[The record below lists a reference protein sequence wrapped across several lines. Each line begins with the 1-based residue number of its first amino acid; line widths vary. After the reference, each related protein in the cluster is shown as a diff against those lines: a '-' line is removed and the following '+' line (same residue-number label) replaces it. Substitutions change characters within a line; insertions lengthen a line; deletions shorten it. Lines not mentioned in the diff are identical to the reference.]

1 MDYMLSKEDISVSA
15 QDTET
20 KPGIALLRSKIMVV
34 KRNGSKEPFSLDK
47 LARSIVTI
55 FKSLNLDLSLAENII
70 LKVLEEL
77 EKYCDEKKCSE
88 ISTSFISDVVE
99 KKFMEFGVRYK
110 EVFEVAKR
118 YALGRIYQ
126 DVYGKNWG
134 GSFDPRDLELTFS
147 AIKVL
152 ESRYLI
158 KDPETLRY
166 RETPQMLFRRV
177 ARAIAEVERIYGKSE
192 REIRELE
199 EKFYEL
205 MASLK
210 FMPNSP
216 TLMNAGTGSGL
227 LSACFVIP
235 VRDSM
240 VTPDGEGIMDALRA
254 QALIQKY
261 GGGTGFSFSELRP
274 EGDVVAS
281 TSGVA
286 SGPLSF
292 MKLFDVNTDV
302 IKQGGKRRGANMG
315 ILHVWHPDIERFI
328 VSKTGELKDVHLQNF
343 NISVGIYDAFMR
355 ALEKGEK
362 FPLIN
367 PRKTQLRPGSGDSRY
382 YAIVRARYSIEEE
395 WVQEYILEELEA
407 NGGSIS
413 LDESKIITW
422 EEAVAIAENEKAI
435 VKWIDPQELWS
446 KIVKGAWD
454 SGDPGLIHIDTIN
467 RRHSVWYIDKINAT
481 NPCGEEPLLDWEPCN
496 LGSIDIS
503 KYIVETPNGSYIDA
517 EKLARDIEII
527 VRFLDNVIDAAKWP
541 LKQLDE
547 ASKRTRKIG
556 LGAMGWAYA
565 LVKLGIKYDSPDAV
579 YLSWQMARFIYYH
592 ALKASIELAKEKGSF
607 PAYDPRYYRPA
618 WVFSKDYTELFK
630 IAGVEANISKR
641 AIEIARSL
649 ERDPRELEK
658 DLARYGVR
666 NAQVLSIA
674 PTGTISIIAGTSP
687 SIEPIFALAFVRS
700 VAVGTFIEIDR
711 LFLEYLR
718 RYELDDPEVVEAIAE
733 TGSISHNPFMPRTL
747 REVFR
752 TAHDVDPMY
761 HLLHQA
767 AWQQW
772 VDAGVSKTVN
782 MVSEAT
788 IEDVDKIYRLSWRLG
803 IKGVTVYRD
812 KSKSQQVIYFG
823 LKSFREKREEKKEEE
838 REIPRERPVAV
849 RSRGERKRV
858 RIVEDYEEEPL
869 REIEYQE
876 SYEVSRE
883 KRASSPR
890 FGRIRISNK
899 EFLYIEGYEDPSCPT
914 CEL

>member
-1 MDYMLSKEDISVSA
+1 MDYMLSQEKISVS
-15 QDTET
+15 QETES
-20 KPGIALLRSKIMVV
+20 KVGIELLKSKVMVI
-34 KRNGSKEPFSLDK
+34 KRNGSKEPFTLDK
-47 LARSIVTI
+47 MARSIIVI
-55 FKSLNLDLSLAENII
+55 FKDLGLDLSIAENII

-77 EKYCDEKKCSE
+77 ERYCDEKKCSE
-88 ISTSFISDVVE
+88 IPSTLISDVIE
-99 KKFMEFGVRYK
+99 KKLMEFGVKYK

-126 DVYGKNWG
+126 DVYGKNWDG
-134 GSFDPRDLELTFS
+134 KFDPRDLDLTFS
-147 AIKVL
+147 AVKVL

-166 RETPQMLFRRV
+166 KETPQMLFRRV
-177 ARAIAEVERIYGKSE
+177 AKAIAEVDLLYGKSE
-192 REIRELE
+192 REVKELE

-205 MASLK
+205 MSTLK

-240 VTPDGEGIMDALRA
+240 VTPDDEGIMDALRA

-328 VSKTGELKDVHLQNF
+328 VAKTGELKDVHLQNF
-343 NISVGIYDAFMR
+343 NISVGLYDAFMK

-382 YAIVRARYSIEEE
+382 YAVVRARYSIEEE

-407 NGGSIS
+407 NGGSIP
-413 LDESKIITW
+413 LDESKIVTW
-422 EEAVAIAENEKAI
+422 EETVAIAENEKAI
-435 VKWIDPQELWS
+435 VKWIDPQELWN
-446 KIVKGAWD
+446 KMVKGAWD

-481 NPCGEEPLLDWEPCN
+481 NPCGEEPLMDWEPCN
-496 LGSIDIS
+496 LGSIDVS
-503 KYIVETPNGSYIDA
+503 KYVIDTPNGPYLDA
-517 EKLARDIEII
+517 EALARDIELII
-527 VRFLDNVIDAAKWP
+527 RFLDNVIDAAKWP
-541 LKQLDE
+541 LKQLDQ
-547 ASKRTRKIG
+547 ASKKTRKIG
-556 LGAMGWAYA
+556 LGVMGWAYA
-565 LVKLGIKYDSPDAV
+565 LAKLGIRYDSPDAV
-579 YLSWQMARFIYYH
+579 YLSWQMARFLYYH
-592 ALKASIELAKEKGSF
+592 SLKASIELAKEKGVF

-618 WVFSKDYTELFK
+618 WVFSKDYLELFR
-630 IAGVEANISKR
+630 IAGIEPNISKR
-641 AIEIARSL
+641 TLEIAKSL
-649 ERDPRELEK
+649 EKDPRELEK
-658 DLARYGVR
+658 ELSKHGVR

-687 SIEPIFALAFVRS
+687 SIEPIFALAFIRS
-700 VAVGTFIEIDR
+700 VAVGTFIEIDK
-711 LFLEYLR
+711 LFLDYLR
-718 RYELDDPEVVEAIAE
+718 RYELDDPEVIEAIAE
-733 TGSISHNPFMPRTL
+733 TGSIAHNPFMPRTL
-747 REVFR
+747 REIFR
-752 TAHDVDPMY
+752 TAHDVDPIY

-788 IEDVDKIYRLSWRLG
+788 IEEVDKIYRLSWRLG

-823 LKSFREKREEKKEEE
+823 LKSFRERRETKQEEKK
-838 REIPRERPVAV
+838 PRETPLPKKGREEL
-849 RSRGERKRV
+849 RRV
-858 RIVEDYEEEPL
+858 RVVEDYEEEFAEETIP
-869 REIEYQE
+869 REPRGTSAPE
-876 SYEVSRE
+876 SRTQP
-883 KRASSPR
+883 K

>member
-1 MDYMLSKEDISVSA
+1 MLSQKDMSKEGEEQKEFSIV
-15 QDTET
+15 
-20 KPGIALLRSKIMVV
+20 KSKISVV
-34 KRNGSKEPFSLDK
+34 KRNGSREPFSLDK
-47 LARSIVTI
+47 LARSLIII
-55 FKSLNLDLSLAENII
+55 FKELKLDNSLAENVIMN
-70 LKVLEEL
+70 VLQSL

-88 ISTSFISDVVE
+88 ISTSIISDTVE
-99 KKFMEFGVRYK
+99 KVLMEMGIKYK
-110 EVFEVAKR
+110 EMFEVAKR
-118 YALGRIYQ
+118 YALARIYQ
-126 DVYGKNWG
+126 DVYGKSWDG
-134 GSFDPRDLELTFS
+134 KFDPKDLELTFQ
-147 AIKVL
+147 AVKVL

-166 RETPQMLFRRV
+166 KETPQMLFRRV
-177 ARAIAEVERIYGKSE
+177 ARAIAEVERLYGKDESF
-192 REIRELE
+192 IKDLE

-205 MASLK
+205 MSSLR

-292 MKLFDVNTDV
+292 MRLFDVNTDV

-328 VSKTGELKDVHLQNF
+328 VSKTGELKDVQLQNF
-343 NISVGIYDAFMR
+343 NISVGIYDSFMR
-355 ALEKGEK
+355 ALENKEK

-382 YAIVRARYSIEEE
+382 YAVVRARYSIEEE
-395 WVQEYILEELEA
+395 WVQEYIIEELER
-407 NGGSIS
+407 NGGSIP
-413 LDESKIITW
+413 LDESRIITW
-422 EEAVAIAENEKAI
+422 EEAVAIAEHENAI

-454 SGDPGLIHIDTIN
+454 SGDPGVIYIDTIN
-467 RRHSVWYIDKINAT
+467 RRHTAWYIDKINAT
-481 NPCGEEPLLDWEPCN
+481 NPCGEEPLMDWEPCN
-496 LGSIDIS
+496 LGSIDLS
-503 KYIVETPNGSYIDA
+503 KYVVERNGSTFFDV
-517 EKLARDIEII
+517 EKLAEDIKII
-527 VRFLDNVIDAAKWP
+527 IRFLDNVIDAAKWP

-565 LVKLGIKYDSPDAV
+565 LAKLGIRYDSPDAV
-579 YLSWQMARFIYYH
+579 YLSWHMARFIYYH
-592 ALKASIELAKEKGSF
+592 SLKISIELAREKGAF
-607 PAYDPRYYRPA
+607 PAYDPASYRPA
-618 WVFSKDYTELFK
+618 WHFSKNVEELFK
-630 IAGVEANISKR
+630 IAETEFKISKR
-641 AIEIARSL
+641 ALEIA
-649 ERDPRELEK
+649 K
-658 DLARYGVR
+658 DLEVDPIVLKEDLLRYGVR

-700 VAVGTFIEIDR
+700 VAIGTFIEIDR

-718 RYELDDPEVVEAIAE
+718 RYELDDPEVIEAIAE
-733 TGSISHNPFMPRTL
+733 TGGIGHNPFMPRTL
-747 REVFR
+747 REIFR
-752 TAHDVDPMY
+752 TAHDVSPIY

-782 MVSEAT
+782 MVAEAT
-788 IEDVDKIYRLSWRLG
+788 IDEVDKIYRTAWRLG
-803 IKGVTVYRD
+803 VKGVTVYRD

-823 LKSFREKREEKKEEE
+823 LKSFRERVEAKQQTQPTEVSKTFTISQKRSSG
-838 REIPRERPVAV
+838 V
-849 RSRGERKRV
+849 RV
-858 RIVEDYEEEPL
+858 RRREFDEEAEPEYEEEYEETPKARR
-869 REIEYQE
+869 RE
-876 SYEVSRE
+876 
-883 KRASSPR
+883 ASAK

-899 EFLYIEGYEDPSCPT
+899 EFLYIEGFEDPSCPT

>member
-1 MDYMLSKEDISVSA
+1 MISTDDSESRA
-15 QDTET
+15 
-20 KPGIALLRSKIMVV
+20 GFSILRSKVLVV
-34 KRNGSKEPFSLDK
+34 KRNGSREPFTLDK
-47 LARSIVTI
+47 IVGSLAKI
-55 FKSLNLDLSLAENII
+55 FKELGLNLSQAEE
-70 LKVLEEL
+70 LVMRVLQDL

-88 ISTSFISDVVE
+88 IPSTMISDTIE
-99 KKFMEFGVRYK
+99 KHLMNMGVSNSIM
-110 EVFEVAKR
+110 FEIAKR

-126 DVYGKNWG
+126 DVYGKKWD
-134 GSFDPRDLELTFS
+134 GSYNPRDLRLTFQ

-152 ESRYLI
+152 ESRYLL

-166 RETPQMLFRRV
+166 TETPQMLFRRV
-177 ARAIAEVERIYGKSE
+177 AKAIAEVERKYGKDE
-192 REIRELE
+192 AFIRELE
-199 EKFYEL
+199 EKFYDL
-205 MASLK
+205 ISSLR

-240 VTPDGEGIMDALRA
+240 VTPEGEGIMDALRA

-292 MKLFDVNTDV
+292 MKLFDVNTEV

-328 VSKTGELKDVHLQNF
+328 LSKSGELKDIQLQNF
-343 NISVGIYDAFMR
+343 NISVGIYDSFMK

-382 YAIVRARYSIEEE
+382 YALTRARYSIEEE
-395 WVQEYILEELEA
+395 WVQEYILKELEE

-413 LDESKIITW
+413 LDESRIVTW

-435 VKWIDPQELWS
+435 VKWIDPQDLWS

-454 SGDPGLIHIDTIN
+454 SGDPGLIFIDTIN
-467 RRHSVWYIDKINAT
+467 RRHTAWYIDKINAT
-481 NPCGEEPLLDWEPCN
+481 NPCAEEPLLDWEPCN
-496 LGSIDIS
+496 LGSIDIAS
-503 KYIVETPNGSYIDA
+503 YVVLEGDKAYIDA
-517 EKLARDIEII
+517 ERLAEDIKIM

-541 LKQLDE
+541 LKQLE
-547 ASKRTRKIG
+547 ESSKRTRKIG
-556 LGAMGWAYA
+556 LGVMGWAYA
-565 LVKLGIKYDSPDAV
+565 LIKLGIRYDSPDAV
-579 YLSWQMARFIYYH
+579 YLSWHMARFLYYH
-592 ALKASIELAKEKGSF
+592 ALKTSIELAKEKGAF
-607 PAYDPRYYRPA
+607 PAYDPNLYNPA
-618 WVFSKDYTELFK
+618 WNFSKDLEELFK
-630 IAGVEANISKR
+630 IAGLEPKISAR
-641 AIEIARSL
+641 AVEIAKAL
-649 ERDPRELEK
+649 QVDPRELDEE
-658 DLARYGVR
+658 LRMYGVR

-733 TGSISHNPFMPRTL
+733 TGSIGHNPFMPRTL

-752 TAHDVDPMY
+752 TAHDVDPIY

-772 VDAGVSKTVN
+772 VDAGVSKTIN

-788 IEDVDKIYRLSWRLG
+788 VEDIDKIYRLSWRLG
-803 IKGVTVYRD
+803 IKGTTVYRD

-823 LKSFREKREEKKEEE
+823 LKSFRERSGGGSQSQESRGREVEREEKRSSLERHVRKPARRYVEEE
-838 REIPRERPVAV
+838 EVEEIAEEADVSRKRKTV
-849 RSRGERKRV
+849 RSTAK
-858 RIVEDYEEEPL
+858 Y
-869 REIEYQE
+869 
-876 SYEVSRE
+876 
-883 KRASSPR
+883 
-890 FGRIRISNK
+890 GRIRISNK
-899 EFLYIEGYEDPSCPT
+899 EFLYIEGFEDPSCPT

>member
-1 MDYMLSKEDISVSA
+1 MLSQDRVSTEK
-15 QDTET
+15 TET
-20 KPGIALLRSKIMVV
+20 RPELSLLKSKVMVV

-47 LARSIVTI
+47 LVRSVIKI
-55 FKSLNLDLSLAENII
+55 FKELGLSTSL
-70 LKVLEEL
+70 VEEL
-77 EKYCDEKKCSE
+77 VARVLQDLERYCDEKKCSE
-88 ISTSFISDVVE
+88 IYTSTISDTIE
-99 KKFMEFGVRYK
+99 KQLMNLGVSNK
-110 EVFEVAKR
+110 ELFEVAKR

-126 DVYGKNWG
+126 DVYGKNWD
-134 GSFDPRDLELTFS
+134 GSYDPRDLLLTFQ

-177 ARAIAEVERIYGKSE
+177 AKAIAEIEFRYGRDSKFV
-192 REIRELE
+192 RELE
-199 EKFYEL
+199 EVFYDL
-205 MASLK
+205 MSSLR

-216 TLMNAGTGSGL
+216 TLMNAGMDSGL

-240 VTPDGEGIMDALRA
+240 VTPEGEGIMDALRA

-343 NISVGIYDAFMR
+343 NISVGVYDAFMR
-355 ALEKGEK
+355 ALERGEK

-382 YAIVRARYSIEEE
+382 YALVRARYSIEEE
-395 WVQEYILEELEA
+395 WVQEYILRELEE
-407 NGGSIS
+407 NGGSVA
-413 LDESKIITW
+413 LDESKIVTW
-422 EEAVAIAENEKAI
+422 EEALAIAENEKAI

-454 SGDPGLIHIDTIN
+454 SGDPGLIFIDTIN

-496 LGSIDIS
+496 LGSIDMS
-503 KYIVETPNGSYIDA
+503 KYVVSEGDKSYIDVERLA
-517 EKLARDIEII
+517 EDIRII

-541 LKQLDE
+541 LRQLEE

-556 LGAMGWAYA
+556 LGVMGWAYA
-565 LVKLGIKYDSPDAV
+565 LIKLGVKYDSPDAI
-579 YLSWQMARFIYYH
+579 YLSWHMARFLYYH
-592 ALKASIELAKEKGSF
+592 ALKASIELAKEKGVF
-607 PAYDPRYYRPA
+607 PAFKPELYRPA
-618 WVFSKDYTELFK
+618 WHFSKDVEELFK
-630 IAGVEANISKR
+630 IAGVEYKISSR
-641 AIEIARSL
+641 AFEIAKSL
-649 ERDPRELEK
+649 HVDIRDLEEELS
-658 DLARYGVR
+658 RYGVR

-711 LFLEYLR
+711 LFLDYLR

-733 TGSISHNPFMPRTL
+733 SGSISHNPFMPRTL
-747 REVFR
+747 RELFR
-752 TAHDVDPMY
+752 SAHDIDPVY

-772 VDAGVSKTVN
+772 VDAGVSKTIN

-788 IEDVDKIYRLSWRLG
+788 VEDIDKIYRLSWKLG
-803 IKGVTVYRD
+803 IKGTTVYRD

-823 LKSFREKREEKKEEE
+823 LKSFREISASPSQSQ
-838 REIPRERPVAV
+838 EIQR
-849 RSRGERKRV
+849 
-858 RIVEDYEEEPL
+858 
-869 REIEYQE
+869 REIEKVRE
-876 SYEVSRE
+876 RKSSVERLSGRSRRELIEETSGEEMVEEVETPRKRRE
-883 KRASSPR
+883 AKTSAKY
-890 FGRIRISNK
+890 GRMRISNR
-899 EFLYIEGYEDPSCPT
+899 EFLYIEGFEDPSCPT